1 MDIFL
6 TQWMTLIVVFS
17 FALISP
23 GPDFVI
29 AVRNAIVYSKRVGFL
44 TAAGFAAG
52 VLVHVTYTVFG
63 IAAIIAQ
70 SVMMFNIIKWAGAAY
85 LAYIGFKALRSNGMG
100 KQAIE
105 NATLEGKDGKQSLSD
120 WSAFRVGFLTNILNP
135 KASLFFLAIFS
146 QIIKPE
152 TPFIWQSVY
161 GLTCALMCFAWFSMV
176 TLVLNQG
183 AVRNMFLKASKWIDR
198 TCGALLI
205 ALGVKVALASR

>member
-1 MDIFL
+1 
-6 TQWMTLIVVFS
+6 MTLIVVFS

-105 NATLEGKDGKQSLSD
+105 NATLEGKDGKQTLSD
-120 WSAFRVGFLTNILNP
+120 WAAFRVGFLTNILNP

-146 QIIKPE
+146 QITKPE
-152 TPFIWQSVY
+152 TPFIWQSIY

-205 ALGVKVALASR
+205 ALGIKVALASR